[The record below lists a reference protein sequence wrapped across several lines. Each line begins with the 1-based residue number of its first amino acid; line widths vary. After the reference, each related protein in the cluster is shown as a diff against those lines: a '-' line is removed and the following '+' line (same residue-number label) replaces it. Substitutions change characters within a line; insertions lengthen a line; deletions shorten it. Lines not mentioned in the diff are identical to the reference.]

1 MTARG
6 SRFRDGAAP
15 VAGCGQGINVMMN
28 VGGLVVLRKGRM
40 LAAAATL
47 IVSAAEIKALL

>member
-1 MTARG
+1 
-6 SRFRDGAAP
+6 
-15 VAGCGQGINVMMN
+15 MMN